1 MKGKLKEWLKT
12 NGKNALGKTLDL
24 VGGSTN
30 IPFASKL
37 LEGIGEALMDD
48 PEITE
53 VDKADIANMMQF
65 ELKELDLRLKDNAD
79 SRNMNIKVQES
90 KEASWLAKNTA
101 YILDMAIIF
110 ILGLLVFV
118 LMFLELTQQQKE
130 LALVGLGSFS
140 ALSIQI
146 IHFHRGSSAGSKD
159 KTNLLNNK

>member
-24 VGGSTN
+24 VGSSTN
-30 IPFASKL
+30 IPIASKL
-37 LEGIGEALMDD
+37 LESIGNSLIDD
-48 PEITE
+48 PELSPDDKLE
-53 VDKADIANMMQF
+53 VADMMQF
-65 ELKELDLRLKDNAD
+65 ELSELDLRFKDNAD
-79 SRNMNIKVQES
+79 SRSMNVKVQDS

-110 ILGLLVFV
+110 ILGILVFV

-140 ALSIQI
+140 ALAIQI
-146 IHFHRGSSAGSKD
+146 IHFHRGSSAGSKT
-159 KTNLLNNK
+159 KTDLLSK